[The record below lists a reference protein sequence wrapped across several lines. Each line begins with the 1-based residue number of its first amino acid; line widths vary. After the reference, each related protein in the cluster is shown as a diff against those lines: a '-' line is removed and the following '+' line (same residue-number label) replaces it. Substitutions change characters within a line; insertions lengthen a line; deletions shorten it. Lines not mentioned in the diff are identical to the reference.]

1 MPRRTYSAEHLNQ
14 ERHEAHRFLPLED
27 NHPIERSPRPRAKWE
42 KSTYHKVSSDVVRT
56 AESLDYAIITRDG
69 SSNIF
74 RKETAIRFEP
84 REYRNTISILNPF
97 S

>member
-1 MPRRTYSAEHLNQ
+1 MNQ
-14 ERHEAHRFLPLED
+14 ERHQAERFLGLED
-27 NHPIERSPRPRAKWE
+27 FHLIERSPQTRTHWDKP
-42 KSTYHKVSSDVVRT
+42 TYHKVNSDIVRT

-84 REYRNTISILNPF
+84 REYFIDAHRSAIHKVKCLNEHNC
-97 S
+97 